1 MSYKVK
7 EFSDSDRQAV
17 ITIATA
23 MRELL
28 KELDV
33 KFKDVTNLYDVVD
46 ERLKKQEERIKHLEV
61 KT

>member
-33 KFKDVTNLYDVVD
+33 KFKAVTNLYDVVD